1 MNVAILSNI
10 VIDEIVSRDLN
21 SSQSLGGPAAYCG
34 VTARKFGFDTTLFT
48 HFGNDLDLQYI
59 EYLKNQGVSFNNLQ
73 PSTLPTTRFVLK
85 NFETDRELTLQSK
98 CIPIYIEEI
107 KNVKANC
114 WLISPVFDEVPLDI
128 LQYLVTSRKEKQFVM
143 LDPQGYTRTVDS
155 EGRVSIRKKMDIPI
169 HNVDGIKLDSQEI
182 SCFTNGLQGMEGMKK
197 IRSVYGIK
205 YVLYTQDKVIHLLE
219 EGKHY
224 WINIPKHESPDSTGL
239 GDIIAS
245 SFACTM
251 LKEKDSVWAFC
262 FAAGALTAALQTKEI
277 GIKKIPSK
285 SAIEQDAT
293 YYYNT
298 MNFEIIER

>member
-85 NFETDRELTLQSK
+85 NFEPDRELTLQSK
-98 CIPIYIEEI
+98 CIPIDIEEI

-155 EGRVSIRKKMDIPI
+155 EGRVSIRKKMNIPI

>member
-169 HNVDGIKLDSQEI
+169 HNVDGIKLDRQEI

-197 IRSVYGIK
+197 IRSLYGIK

>member
-98 CIPIYIEEI
+98 CIPIDIEEI
-107 KNVKANC
+107 KNVRANC

-169 HNVDGIKLDSQEI
+169 HNVDGIKLDRQEI

>member
-1 MNVAILSNI
+1 MKAAILSNI
-10 VIDEIVSRDLN
+10 VLDEIVSRDLK

-34 VTARKFGFDTTLFT
+34 VTARKFGFETTLFT
-48 HFGNDLDLQYI
+48 HFGKDLDHQYI
-59 EYLKNQGVSFNNLQ
+59 EYLRNQGVVFNNLQ
-73 PSTLPTTRFVLK
+73 PSDLPTTRFVLK

-98 CIPIYIEEI
+98 CIPLDIEEI
-107 KNVKANC
+107 RSVNANC
-114 WLISPVFDEVPLDI
+114 WIISPVFDEVPLDI
-128 LQYLVTSRKEKQFVM
+128 LQYLVSSRKEKQFVM
-143 LDPQGYTRTVDS
+143 LDPQGYTRIVDL

-182 SCFTNGLQGMEGMKK
+182 SCFTNDLQGLEGMKK
-197 IRSVYGIK
+197 IHSIYGIQ
-205 YVLYTQDKVIHLLE
+205 YVLYTEDQVIHLLE

-224 WINIPKHESPDSTGL
+224 WINVPKHETPDTTGL
-239 GDIIAS
+239 GDIITS

-251 LKEKDSVWAFC
+251 VKEKDSVWAFC

-285 SAIEQDAT
+285 SAIEQNAT

-298 MNFEIIER
+298 MNFKIIG

>member
-48 HFGNDLDLQYI
+48 HFGNDLDPQYI

-73 PSTLPTTRFVLK
+73 PSSLPTTRFVLK

-98 CIPIYIEEI
+98 CIPIDIEEI

-128 LQYLVTSRKEKQFVM
+128 LQFLVSSRKEKQFVM

-197 IRSVYGIK
+197 IRSFYGIK
-205 YVLYTQDKVIHLLE
+205 YVLHTQDHVIHLLE

-224 WINIPKHESPDSTGL
+224 WIHIPKHESPDSTGL
-239 GDIIAS
+239 GDIITS

-251 LKEKDSVWAFC
+251 IKEKDSVWAFC
-262 FAAGALTAALQTKEI
+262 FAAGALTAALQAKEI

-285 SAIEQDAT
+285 SAIEQNGT

>member
-98 CIPIYIEEI
+98 CIPIDIEEI
-107 KNVKANC
+107 KNVRANC

-169 HNVDGIKLDSQEI
+169 HNVDGIKLDRQEI

-197 IRSVYGIK
+197 IRSLYGIK

>member
-10 VIDEIVSRDLN
+10 VIDEIVSRDRN

-48 HFGNDLDLQYI
+48 HFGNDLDPQYI
-59 EYLKNQGVSFNNLQ
+59 KYLKNQGVSFNTLQ
-73 PSTLPTTRFVLK
+73 PSSLPTTRFVLK

-98 CIPIYIEEI
+98 CIPIGIEEI

-114 WLISPVFDEVPLDI
+114 WIISPVFDEVPLDI
-128 LQYLVTSRKEKQFVM
+128 LQFLVSSRKEKQFIM

-182 SCFTNGLQGMEGMKK
+182 SCFTNGLQGLEGMKK
-197 IRSVYGIK
+197 IRSFYGIK
-205 YVLYTQDKVIHLLE
+205 YVLHTQDHVIHLLE

-224 WINIPKHESPDSTGL
+224 WIHIPKHESPDSTGL

-262 FAAGALTAALQTKEI
+262 FAAGALTAALQAKEI

-285 SAIEQDAT
+285 SAIEQNGT

>member
-98 CIPIYIEEI
+98 CIPIDIEEI

-155 EGRVSIRKKMDIPI
+155 EGRVSIRKKMNIPI

>member
-1 MNVAILSNI
+1 MKAAILSNI
-10 VIDEIVSRDLN
+10 VVDDIVSRDLK

-34 VTARKFGFDTTLFT
+34 ITARKFGFDTTLFT
-48 HFGNDLDLQYI
+48 HFGNDLDHEYL
-59 EYLKNQGVSFNNLQ
+59 EYLKNQGISFNHLK

-98 CIPIYIEEI
+98 CNPIDIEEI

-114 WLISPVFDEVPLDI
+114 WIISPVFDEVPLDI
-128 LQYLVTSRKEKQFVM
+128 LQYLVSSRQEKQFVM
-143 LDPQGYTRTVDS
+143 LDPQGYTRAVDS
-155 EGRVSIRKKMDIPI
+155 AGRVSIRKQMDIPI
-169 HNVDGIKLDSQEI
+169 HKVNGIKLDSQEI

-197 IRSVYGIK
+197 IRSFYEID
-205 YVLYTQDKVIHLLE
+205 YVLYTQDQVIHLLE

-245 SFACTM
+245 SFACTIV
-251 LKEKDSVWAFC
+251 KEKDSVWAFC
-262 FAAGALTAALQTKEI
+262 FAAGALAAALQTREI
-277 GIKKIPSK
+277 GIRKIPSK
-285 SAIEQDAT
+285 SAIEQNAS

-298 MNFEIIER
+298 MNFEIIDS

>member
-98 CIPIYIEEI
+98 CIPIDIEEI

-128 LQYLVTSRKEKQFVM
+128 LQYLVTSRKQKQFVM

-155 EGRVSIRKKMDIPI
+155 EGRVSIRKKMNIPI